1 MSAHVFVTPKGDE
14 MVILPK
20 AEYEALLEAAE
31 DAADVA
37 AYDAAKADLEGSKPL
52 SAERSAAALDRHR
65 TKPGFR

>member
-37 AYDAAKADLEGSKPL
+37 IYDAAKGDAVGAKPL
-52 SAERSAAALDRHR
+52 SAERSAAVLERYRA
-65 TKPGFR
+65 K